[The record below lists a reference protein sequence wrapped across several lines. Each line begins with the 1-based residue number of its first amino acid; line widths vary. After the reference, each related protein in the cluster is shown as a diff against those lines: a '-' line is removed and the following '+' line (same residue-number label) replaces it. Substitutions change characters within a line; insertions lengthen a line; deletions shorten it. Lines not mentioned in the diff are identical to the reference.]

1 MGLTRRLATGMI
13 IKGAGIEDLG
23 DLNKLQ
29 LDNTLSLSATPFG
42 ATAPDEALYVKRA
55 VPWKGVTGTLDEVFG
70 TLNQYVG
77 KKGVG
82 IGNALRK
89 AIDISRGCAG
99 TKGVARHPKFGYTI
113 PAKALCQINK
123 QKEAG
128 VTPSSMRRYVRV
140 TQL

>member
-13 IKGAGIEDLG
+13 IKGAGIEDLK
-23 DLNKLQ
+23 DLNRLE

-42 ATAPDEALYVKRA
+42 ATEEDESLYVKRA
-55 VPWKGVTGTLDEVFG
+55 VPWKGVTGTLEEIFA

-82 IGNALRK
+82 VGNALRK
-89 AIDISRGCAG
+89 AIDVSRACAG
-99 TKGVARHPKFGYTI
+99 TKGIARHPKFGYAI
-113 PAKALCQINK
+113 PAKALCQIME
-123 QKEAG
+123 QKKAG
-128 VTPSSMRRYVRV
+128 KTPSSLRRYIRV

>member
-42 ATAPDEALYVKRA
+42 ATSQDEALYVKRA
-55 VPWKGVTGTLDEVFG
+55 VPWKGVTGTLEEIFA

-77 KKGVG
+77 KKGIGV
-82 IGNALRK
+82 GNALRK
-89 AIDISRGCAG
+89 AIDVSRTCAG
-99 TKGVARHPKFGYTI
+99 TKGIARHPKFGYAI
-113 PAKALCQINK
+113 PAKALCQINR

-128 VTPSSMRRYVRV
+128 VTPSSLARYIRV